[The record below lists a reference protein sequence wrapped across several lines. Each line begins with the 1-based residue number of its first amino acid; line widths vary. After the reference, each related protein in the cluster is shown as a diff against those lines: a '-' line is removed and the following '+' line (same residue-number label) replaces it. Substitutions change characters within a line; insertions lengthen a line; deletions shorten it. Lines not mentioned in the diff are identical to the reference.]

1 MVRDSSAIAPVL
13 LVLLLVVSGIW
24 ALDNTI
30 PGQTLKCQ
38 VMNDL
43 SACVHVA
50 MTGPGAPAAIP
61 SPPPPSESPE
71 QRVARLALEA
81 QQRLDAD
88 VITASFSVGI
98 AIDNIKSN
106 TDALTSA
113 ASDMAGAVKEVSNWA
128 NAGMK
133 RAYAEVKA
141 KTQVRPMDDSAQSDV
156 CSALDGVDTA
166 RADVD
171 SRVDDFD
178 SAKDAYASALSDRA
192 GYVSS
197 LRAAVVELESALA
210 ANTAGVIPE
219 NTAADADAALSTA
232 ESAAKEAATNAANAT
247 TDVKALVKIADSWVS
262 KSRKVAATVASC

>member
-30 PGQTLKCQ
+30 PGQTLKCR

-61 SPPPPSESPE
+61 SSPPPSESPE

-88 VITASFSVGI
+88 IITASFSVGI
-98 AIDNIKSN
+98 AIDNLTEN
-106 TDALTSA
+106 ADALTSA
-113 ASDMAGAVKEVSNWA
+113 ASDMAGAVKDVSLSA
-128 NAGMK
+128 NSGMK

-141 KTQVRPMDDSAQSDV
+141 KTGVRPMDKSARSDV
-156 CSALDGVDTA
+156 CSALDGVDDA
-166 RADVD
+166 RSDVD
-171 SRVDDFD
+171 SQIEGFD
-178 SAKDAYASALSDRA
+178 SAKDAYVSALSDRA

-197 LRAAVVELESALA
+197 LRAAVVELETAVA
-210 ANTAGVIPE
+210 ADNGGVIPE
-219 NTAADADAALSTA
+219 HTATDSDAAVTSA
-232 ESAAKEAATNAANAT
+232 ESAAKAAATYAAKAIS
-247 TDVKALVKIADSWVS
+247 DVKALVKTAGSWVA
-262 KSRKVAATVASC
+262 KSRKVAVTVASC

>member
-1 MVRDSSAIAPVL
+1 MVRDSSAITPVL

-50 MTGPGAPAAIP
+50 MTGPGAPAAVP

-98 AIDNIKSN
+98 AIEDVRTNA
-106 TDALTSA
+106 DALTST
-113 ASDMAGAVKEVSNWA
+113 ASDMAAAVKDVSQSA
-128 NAGMK
+128 NSGMK

-141 KTQVRPMDDSAQSDV
+141 KTQVRPMDKSARSDV
-156 CSALDGVDTA
+156 CTALSDVDTA

-171 SRVDDFD
+171 SQVDGFD
-178 SAKDAYASALSDRA
+178 SAKADYASALSDRA
-192 GYVSS
+192 GYVSG
-197 LRAAVVELESALA
+197 LRAAMANLETAVA
-210 ANTAGVIPE
+210 ADVAGVVPE
-219 NTAADADAALSTA
+219 HTASDGDAALASA
-232 ESAAKEAATNAANAT
+232 DGAAKLAATKAATATSDLKALARTANA
-247 TDVKALVKIADSWVS
+247 WVS
-262 KSRKVAATVASC
+262 KSRKLAATVASC

>member
-1 MVRDSSAIAPVL
+1 MVRDSSAIAPVM

-98 AIDNIKSN
+98 AIDNIQDN
-106 TDALTSA
+106 ADALTSA

-197 LRAAVVELESALA
+197 LRAAVVELESAVA
-210 ANTAGVIPE
+210 ANSAGVIPE
-219 NTAADADAALSTA
+219 HTAADANAALSSA
-232 ESAAKEAATNAANAT
+232 DSAAKAAATNAAKAT
-247 TDVKALVKIADSWVS
+247 TDVKALVKTANSWVA
-262 KSRKVAATVASC
+262 KSRKLAAAVASC